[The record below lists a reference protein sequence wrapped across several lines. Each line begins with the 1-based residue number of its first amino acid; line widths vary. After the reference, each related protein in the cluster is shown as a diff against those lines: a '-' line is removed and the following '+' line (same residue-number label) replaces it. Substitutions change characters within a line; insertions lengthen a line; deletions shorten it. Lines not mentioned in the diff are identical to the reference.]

1 MFTVAHWRMVSLIK
15 LCKNGWPSQLTNIQ
29 FEASFHQ
36 LGTIKIGQNS
46 AVTEMEESL
55 LLWSLTLLQDHMA
68 NK

>member
-15 LCKNGWPSQLTNIQ
+15 LCKNGWPSHLTNIE

-36 LGTIKIGQNS
+36 LRTVKIGQNS

-55 LLWSLTLLQDHMA
+55 LLWSLTLIVTKLHG
-68 NK
+68 